1 MPSKCQACYVAIYL
15 PNLAWVKINKNYCS
29 DDFPESSDLVETT
42 NMSKVLG
49 TYLHRVRDSLNQEH
63 HLFLT
68 SQSAGSQQQLER
80 WVIAHI
86 SAGSHQQI
94 ERSVTTH
101 ISALGCGERKQSE
114 LSLITGMNVSFP
126 KQNNWCI
133 NIFKIGFLCFF
144 SSSVMQIT
152 GQTTPSSPPRPH
164 EVKTPLGQTH
174 RSFLLSS
181 K

>member
-86 SAGSHQQI
+86 SAGSQQQL
-94 ERSVTTH
+94 ERWVIAHISAGSQQQLERWVIVH

-114 LSLITGMNVSFP
+114 LSLITGMNFTVS
-126 KQNNWCI
+126 QS
-133 NIFKIGFLCFF
+133 KI
-144 SSSVMQIT
+144 T
-152 GQTTPSSPPRPH
+152 DA
-164 EVKTPLGQTH
+164 
-174 RSFLLSS
+174 
-181 K
+181 